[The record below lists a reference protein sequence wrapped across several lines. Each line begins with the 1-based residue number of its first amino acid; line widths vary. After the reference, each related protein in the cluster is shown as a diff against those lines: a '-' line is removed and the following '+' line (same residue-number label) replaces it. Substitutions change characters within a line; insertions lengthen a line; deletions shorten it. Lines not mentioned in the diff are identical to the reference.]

1 MNDINATT
9 DDLLTTVTEGR
20 EPALQLL
27 AATIDRE
34 FARREPSH
42 PTPYE
47 YAAARLGVDVN
58 DLLVLT
64 EDVAAPIGHSVG
76 RWLYD
81 VQLRHGSEHV
91 GAHPSLPAATET
103 VQGVAGDVRAFRSAM
118 VVLAAGVLGSAQVVL
133 RVASTRFDFEIELIA
148 RAQDGVGL
156 PEEFG
161 AFMRARRSADSPYRQ
176 GAYRVLNDNR
186 GLTLS
191 RWTPPAASRE
201 LLKLDASVWET
212 VDRSV
217 HRVLELADDLKARG
231 LGTST
236 GLLLVGPPGTGKT
249 QLGTVVANEL
259 LGAATVL
266 VPGTYVTEHYLTE
279 LFDLAA
285 DLSPCLILMDDLD
298 LIAGERGQTNPHR
311 LREFLNVMDGGLAD
325 RSGVVVIASTNDHRK
340 VDKAARRSSRFDTVI
355 RMEPPNLEGR
365 RAILERYLAWCDI
378 DLDLAAVAR
387 ATDGATGAD
396 LKELVRATVLHTV
409 DDVTTEALLAQA
421 ANGRW
426 QATTVTGQ
434 YL

>member
-1 MNDINATT
+1 MDTRLDQQGDIA
-9 DDLLTTVTEGR
+9 LAR
-20 EPALQLL
+20 PALTML
-27 AATIDRE
+27 AETIDRE
-34 FARREPSH
+34 FQRREPTQ

-47 YAAARLGVDVN
+47 WAAVRLGVDKN
-58 DLLVLT
+58 ELVVLD
-64 EDVAAPIGHSVG
+64 EDVQPAVAHSIG
-76 RWLYD
+76 RWLFD
-81 VQLRHGSEHV
+81 VQARSGAAHAGAYPTRPPASERVHG
-91 GAHPSLPAATET
+91 AD
-103 VQGVAGDVRAFRSAM
+103 GDVRAFNSAM
-118 VVLAAGVLGSAQVVL
+118 VLLPAGALGPAPVVL
-133 RVASTRFDFEIELIA
+133 RIVSEHYGIGVEVIGRV
-148 RAQDGVGL
+148 QDADAL
-156 PEEFG
+156 AE
-161 AFMRARRSADSPYRQ
+161 AFATFLHTCRTAESPYRL
-176 GAYRVLNDNR
+176 GAYRVSNNNR
-186 GLTLS
+186 GLVLN
-191 RWTPPAASRE
+191 RWAPPVATRD
-201 LLKLDASVWET
+201 LLKLDPSVWQT

-249 QLGTVVANEL
+249 QLGTVVAREL

-355 RMEPPNLEGR
+355 RMEAPGVEGR
-365 RAILERYLAWCDI
+365 LAILERYLAWCDA
-378 DLDLAAVAR
+378 DLDLPAVAR

-396 LKELVRATVLHTV
+396 LKEMVRATVLGTN
-409 DDVTTEALLAQA
+409 DAVTTAALLAEA
-421 ANGRW
+421 KVGRW
-426 QATTVTGQ
+426 RAERQSAGQ